1 MNTTEL
7 RKLHSKILRQVLRRR
22 DLWLALVISVAGTAL
37 LGGILLALLDNVW
50 WLALGGLVSL
60 FGGGLYMGWQNRE
73 PEPLHGSLL
82 AVIYFGLVV
91 GFLFGMELAQ
101 KLPNPLPGLPRGD
114 STFFFVS
121 PLLMLVASVAGSV
134 LGGRPVRIQRAR
146 EKE

>member
-1 MNTTEL
+1 MPEPSNPL
-7 RKLHSKILRQVLRRR
+7 PRILRQTFRRR

-50 WLALGGLVSL
+50 WLTLSGLLSL
-60 FGGGLYMGWQNRE
+60 FGGGLYLGRQNRE

-91 GFLFGMELAQ
+91 GFLFGMELAH
-101 KLPNPLPGLPRGD
+101 KLPDPLPGLPRGD

-121 PLLMLVASVAGSV
+121 PLLILVASVAGSV
-134 LGGRPVRIQRAR
+134 LGGRPVRAQKVR
-146 EKE
+146 EEE